1 LPTYTQVVNGR
12 ETRFQ
17 TCAHSTYCALS
28 DKQMDEFCVK
38 HIGIKSTMF
47 NKAHTYESTMFNVAK
62 IYGTQGSR

>member
-1 LPTYTQVVNGR
+1 MPTYTQVVNGR

-28 DKQMDEFCVK
+28 DEQMDEFWMK

-47 NKAHTYESTMFNVAK
+47 NVAK
-62 IYGTQGSR
+62 IYSTQGSR